1 MPYKSAYQLGME
13 AVLNN
18 PKASFLNNP
27 KTFSEIHKQSGMSM
41 TGMMKH
47 LGVQSQKQKS
57 QPKPPTDAEKSA
69 ERLKQMEAA
78 QNK

>member
-1 MPYKSAYQLGME
+1 MPHKSAYQLGME

-78 QNK
+78 SK

>member
-1 MPYKSAYQLGME
+1 MPHKTAYQMGME

-18 PKASFLNNP
+18 PQTSFLNNP
-27 KTFSEIHKQSGMSM
+27 KTFSEIHKQSGMSV

-47 LGVQSQKQKS
+47 LGVQSQKQKR